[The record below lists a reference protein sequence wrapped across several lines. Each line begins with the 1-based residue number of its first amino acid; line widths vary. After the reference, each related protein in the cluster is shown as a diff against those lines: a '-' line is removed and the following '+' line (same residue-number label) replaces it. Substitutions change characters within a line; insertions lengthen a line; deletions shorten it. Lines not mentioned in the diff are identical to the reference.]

1 MYRSNGCT
9 IIPLRI
15 IRIHAHAYDR
25 QPCATLTVVARMLGR
40 ASNTTTSDAIDTYP
54 SKSPTTFAINDSFD
68 SSSFFREE
76 SGEFISIS
84 LVPLFFQLQKLV
96 YSSLFLII
104 NPFFFSIPP
113 FRSLFIRFSAVS
125 IFSTPS
131 WQRIRP
137 SNNWNRL
144 TCALENR
151 K

>member
-1 MYRSNGCT
+1 MHDYPLAHYPHSRTRVRSSALC
-9 IIPLRI
+9 
-15 IRIHAHAYDR
+15 DV
-25 QPCATLTVVARMLGR
+25 VVARMLGR

-68 SSSFFREE
+68 SSSSFFREE

-84 LVPLFFQLQKLV
+84 LVPLFFQLQKLA

-137 SNNWNRL
+137 SNWNNWNRL